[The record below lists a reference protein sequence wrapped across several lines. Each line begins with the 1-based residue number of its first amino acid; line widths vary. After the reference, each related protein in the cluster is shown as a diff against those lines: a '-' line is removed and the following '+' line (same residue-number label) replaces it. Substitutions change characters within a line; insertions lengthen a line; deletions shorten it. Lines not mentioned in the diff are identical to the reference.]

1 MLEFDVDY
9 FKEETICG
17 FTVPEFMK
25 HAWASQLKLLAL
37 VDRICKENDIKY
49 FANWGTILGAVRHK
63 GFIPWDDDIDLCM
76 FRPDFAKF
84 LEVIPNYEG
93 IIVHN
98 CFNMPDFGF
107 HANRVL
113 SGTVYTVERDVYKDY
128 YGFPFP
134 VALDIFN
141 LDYVPRDKALEDEMV
156 EALQVC
162 ATAAHAREWLDENG
176 PEEKE
181 YNYHQA
187 EYRVAVNWLEK
198 NCGMQ
203 FSSENPDYQEI
214 VILHQEI
221 AGLYGPDDADYVTE
235 VQCLASGNPYY
246 IPKEVYDSV
255 VWLPFENTTIPVP
268 IGYQLLLKMKYGN
281 DYMSPRKVEAGHEYP
296 FYNAYIR
303 AIFNERNHKTFEGA
317 CEYIQNQSSRFYIKF
332 LNKTTTPTI
341 GESDVDVNKLTTEFN
356 MSEEEVRELLAKCEV
371 LEEFKR
377 ICSKVGIDY
386 YAIGDTLDLASDKY
400 YKELSRRPIEVA
412 IKRDKQNDFLL
423 ALGQELGPWFNYA
436 TIYANDKYEDMR
448 ILIRSDSYRCDAK
461 EFAERFHGCT
471 KEVCLYISIVDN
483 MSLDKEREDTRKMLI
498 DNLIKTSNA
507 VPSAPPYSPEVL
519 SIVGDWENALQIK
532 VDTELNLKREF
543 LRSADN
549 IASAT
554 ADEDAVNVK
563 IYASLQNGVDLEYER
578 SAFEEAEEVPFFVTT
593 ISVPKKNSGAS
604 RILDYNELEK
614 KITAKKEVVFLPY
627 KASMWDSLETVW
639 REMDDDPKISALV
652 IPIPYYDKNPDG
664 SVGKMHYE
672 GLEFPED
679 VPVIDYR
686 SYNIE
691 ERHPDAI
698 YVHNPYDEA
707 NRITTIHPD
716 YYSSRIYELTDE
728 LVYIPYF
735 ILGDVDPDNKA
746 ALEGI
751 RHLIITNVMKYAH
764 KVIVWS
770 EDWRK
775 AYINVMSDFVG
786 EDTRKYW
793 EKTIVVQESSKL
805 KRVRNL
811 KESDYDMPAEWT
823 KKSTKPDGS
832 KKKIIFYNTGVDP
845 LLKESDKMVDKIER
859 VLQIFKENVDDIT
872 LLWRPHP
879 LVEATLTSMRPELW
893 ERYKKIVDAYKTE
906 DWGIYDD
913 TAELERAIAVSDAYY
928 GDQSSVVWMY
938 KETGKPIMIQNC
950 EV

>member
-1 MLEFDVDY
+1 M
-9 FKEETICG
+9 
-17 FTVPEFMK
+17 
-25 HAWASQLKLLAL
+25 
-37 VDRICKENDIKY
+37 
-49 FANWGTILGAVRHK
+49 
-63 GFIPWDDDIDLCM
+63 
-76 FRPDFAKF
+76 
-84 LEVIPNYEG
+84 
-93 IIVHN
+93 
-98 CFNMPDFGF
+98 
-107 HANRVL
+107 
-113 SGTVYTVERDVYKDY
+113 
-128 YGFPFP
+128 
-134 VALDIFN
+134 
-141 LDYVPRDKALEDEMV
+141 
-156 EALQVC
+156 
-162 ATAAHAREWLDENG
+162 
-176 PEEKE
+176 
-181 YNYHQA
+181 
-187 EYRVAVNWLEK
+187 
-198 NCGMQ
+198 
-203 FSSENPDYQEI
+203 
-214 VILHQEI
+214 
-221 AGLYGPDDADYVTE
+221 
-235 VQCLASGNPYY
+235 
-246 IPKEVYDSV
+246 
-255 VWLPFENTTIPVP
+255 
-268 IGYQLLLKMKYGN
+268 
-281 DYMSPRKVEAGHEYP
+281 
-296 FYNAYIR
+296 
-303 AIFNERNHKTFEGA
+303 
-317 CEYIQNQSSRFYIKF
+317 
-332 LNKTTTPTI
+332 
-341 GESDVDVNKLTTEFN
+341 
-356 MSEEEVRELLAKCEV
+356 
-371 LEEFKR
+371 
-377 ICSKVGIDY
+377 
-386 YAIGDTLDLASDKY
+386 
-400 YKELSRRPIEVA
+400 
-412 IKRDKQNDFLL
+412 
-423 ALGQELGPWFNYA
+423 
-436 TIYANDKYEDMR
+436 
-448 ILIRSDSYRCDAK
+448 
-461 EFAERFHGCT
+461 
-471 KEVCLYISIVDN
+471 
-483 MSLDKEREDTRKMLI
+483 
-498 DNLIKTSNA
+498 
-507 VPSAPPYSPEVL
+507 
-519 SIVGDWENALQIK
+519 
-532 VDTELNLKREF
+532 NLKREF
-543 LRSADN
+543 LRAADN

-593 ISVPKKNSGAS
+593 ISVPKKNSTRS
-604 RILDYNELEK
+604 SILDYNEIEK
-614 KITAKKEVVFLPY
+614 KNTAKKEVVFLPY

-652 IPIPYYDKNPDG
+652 IPISYYDKNPDG
-664 SVGKMHYE
+664 SIGKMHYE
-672 GLEFPED
+672 GADFPED

-735 ILGDVDPDNKA
+735 ILGNVDPDNKA

-793 EKTIVVQESSKL
+793 EKAIVVQESSKL

-811 KESDYDMPAEWT
+811 KESDYDMPADWT

-845 LLKESDKMVDKIER
+845 ILKESDKMVDKIER

-879 LVEATLTSMRPELW
+879 LIEATLTSMRPDLW
-893 ERYKKIVDAYKTE
+893 ERYKRIVDTYKAE